1 MKNAGAFCPVREE
14 DAEDMKLPFFK
25 LLRAD
30 GRYKITMHN
39 YESHDNAPR
48 MPFVTQWLATNV
60 FPNVHSNLTG
70 CYPIQLH
77 DSYTHVGNGEE
88 ISCLTFAK
96 NRFHRSP
103 VLLPDPYMMSSFHG
117 RLNEQDTIP
126 FDQKMSKVGFCG
138 VTTGATNPILNQRI
152 KICEWGVANSD
163 IADFKLTSIVQMDPS
178 KVIAQ
183 YPDIGKFLLNRYV
196 KQHDMYNYK
205 YLLSVDGNTA
215 SYDRPCWV
223 MNSRSLLMKFA
234 SPDILWYY
242 PFMMENEHFLS
253 IDGLH
258 DIRKTYMFAQSNPGH
273 VQRIISNANQFVQS
287 YLQSTSTAVLY
298 TTHLFETIAAN
309 KH

>member
-14 DAEDMKLPFFK
+14 DAEELNLPYFK
-25 LLRAD
+25 LLRAE
-30 GRYKITMHN
+30 GRYKISMHD
-39 YESHDNAPR
+39 YENHDNAPR
-48 MPFVTQWLATNV
+48 MPFVTQWLSKNV
-60 FPNVHSNLTG
+60 FPNVHGDLTG

-77 DSYTHVGNGEE
+77 DSYTHIGNGDE

-103 VLLPDPYMMSSFHG
+103 VLLPDQYMMSSFHG

-126 FDQKMSKVGFCG
+126 FEQKMSKIGFCG
-138 VTTGATNPILNQRI
+138 VTTGATNPIYNQRI
-152 KICEWGVANSD
+152 KVCEWGVANTD
-163 IADFKLTSIVQMDPS
+163 ITDFKLTGIVQMDPTR
-178 KVIAQ
+178 VVAQ
-183 YPDIGKFLLNRYV
+183 YPDIGRFLLDRYV
-196 KQHDMYNYK
+196 DQKDMYRYK

-215 SYDRPCWV
+215 SYDRPCWI
-223 MNSRSLLMKFA
+223 MNSKSLLMKYS

-242 PFMMENEHFLS
+242 PFMMENEHFVS

-273 VQRIISNANQFVQS
+273 VQRIISNANQFVKN

-309 KH
+309 KN